1 MLYRNE
7 FFGLQEP
14 HPLGMNNVLFLFIS
28 LGLGILIAVGFVIVE
43 WVVIRMKAQQNCSSH
58 GRR

>member
-14 HPLGMNNVLFLFIS
+14 HPLGVNNVLFLFNA
-28 LGLGILIAVGFVIVE
+28 LGIGILIAVGLTIVE
-43 WVVIRMKAQQNCSSH
+43 WVIAIIKRTSD
-58 GRR
+58 